1 MAASFPA
8 GRPIR
13 FHKLRLLESA
23 VKSPDKRWLV
33 LVVLA
38 LAQLMVVLDA
48 TVVNIALPS
57 AQEALH
63 FSESARQWIVTAY
76 SLTFGSLLLL
86 GGRISD
92 IFGRKWTF
100 IGGLIGFAIASAAG
114 GAAPS
119 FGVLVVARGVQGLF
133 GAILAP
139 AALSLLTVTFTDP
152 KERGKAFGVFGA
164 VAGSG
169 AAVGLLL
176 GGILTQ
182 YLSWRWCL
190 FVNVAFAVIAVT
202 GALMLL
208 QNVRSDGDTHLDVP
222 GTILGTGGLFCL
234 VFGLSHAQTASW
246 TSSLTLVLFA
256 IALIA
261 LVAFVVVE
269 RRVKHP
275 LLPLSVVLDR
285 DRGGSYVVVA
295 LAAIA
300 IFAVFLFLT
309 YYLQRNLGYSPV
321 TSGLAFLPMVACI
334 MFTSITSN
342 VKLMPIFGVKPLVTI
357 GCVLGAAGM
366 FYLTGLGPNESY
378 VGSIL
383 PALILAG
390 LGFGLIFAP
399 AIATATLGVPAD
411 EAGIAS
417 AMVNTSQQV
426 GGSIGVALLSTITAT
441 AISDKLAEATG
452 KPTPIDVLAAE
463 VHGYTTA
470 FYWAGGIFVLAAICA
485 FGLLRAKTRPPAQG
499 TVPVEPDDAA
509 TEPEPAGA

>member
-1 MAASFPA
+1 MRGDKSRRPTIGGSRRIGPHRLAS
-8 GRPIR
+8 
-13 FHKLRLLESA
+13 LESA
-23 VKSPDKRWLV
+23 VKSPDRRWLV
-33 LVVLA
+33 LVVLSI
-38 LAQLMVVLDA
+38 AQLMVVLDA

-100 IGGLIGFAIASAAG
+100 VGGLIGFAVASAIG

-119 FGVLVVARGVQGLF
+119 FAVLVTARGVQGLF

-152 KERGKAFGVFGA
+152 QERGKAFGVFGA

-190 FVNVAFAVIAVT
+190 FVNVGFAVIAVT

-208 QNVRSDGDTHLDVP
+208 NNVRGDEDARLDVP
-222 GTILGTGGLFCL
+222 GTVLGTGGLFCL
-234 VFGLSHAQTASW
+234 VFGLSHAETASW
-246 TSSLTLVLFA
+246 TSSLTLILFA
-256 IALIA
+256 IALLA
-261 LVAFVVVE
+261 LIAFVVVE
-269 RRVKHP
+269 RRSSHP

-285 DRGGSYVVVA
+285 NRGGSYVVVA

-342 VKLMPIFGVKPLVTI
+342 VKLMPVTGPKPLVTA

-366 FYLTGLGPNESY
+366 FYLTGLGPNETY
-378 VGSIL
+378 VSSIL

-426 GGSIGVALLSTITAT
+426 GGSIGVALLSTISAT
-441 AISDKLAEATG
+441 AISDKLGELG
-452 KPTPIDVLAAE
+452 RPTPANMLLAD

-470 FYWAGGIFVLAAICA
+470 FYWAGAIFVLAAICA
-485 FGLLRAKTRPPAQG
+485 FGLLRPKSHRAAQPQPA
-499 TVPVEPDDAA
+499 AA
-509 TEPEPAGA
+509 LED

>member
-1 MAASFPA
+1 MESVA
-8 GRPIR
+8 RP
-13 FHKLRLLESA
+13 S
-23 VKSPDKRWLV
+23 DKRWLI
-33 LVVLA
+33 LVILA
-38 LAQLMVVLDA
+38 IAQLMVVLDA
-48 TVVNIALPS
+48 TIVNIALPS
-57 AQEALH
+57 AQESLG
-63 FSESARQWIVTAY
+63 FSESARQWIITAY

-100 IGGLIGFAIASAAG
+100 VGGLIGFAIASAIG
-114 GAAPS
+114 GSAPS

-169 AAVGLLL
+169 AAAGLLL

-190 FVNVAFAVIAVT
+190 YVNLVFAAIAVT

-208 QNVRSDGDTHLDVP
+208 QNHRSEGEAHLDVP
-222 GTILGTGGLFCL
+222 GTVLATGGLFCL
-234 VFGLSHAQTASW
+234 VYGLSNAETHSW
-246 TSSLTLVLFA
+246 TAGLTLVMFA
-256 IALIA
+256 LAVIL
-261 LVAFVVVE
+261 LVSFVLVE
-269 RRVKHP
+269 IRARHP

-285 DRGGSYVVVA
+285 NRGASYIVVA

-321 TSGLAFLPMVACI
+321 TTGLAFLPMVACI

-342 VKLMPIFGVKPLVTI
+342 VKLMPLVGPRPLVTG
-357 GCVLGAAGM
+357 GCVLGAIGM

-399 AIATATLGVPAD
+399 SIATATLGVSED

-426 GGSIGVALLSTITAT
+426 GGSIGVALLSTISAS
-441 AISDKLAEATG
+441 AIASQLSGLTTR
-452 KPTPIDVLAAE
+452 PTPADVLAAD
-463 VHGYTTA
+463 VHGYTTC

-485 FGLLRAKTRPPAQG
+485 FGLLRPQARQPGPGVQT
-499 TVPVEPDDAA
+499 E
-509 TEPEPAGA
+509 TEPEPEIEPAGA

>member
-1 MAASFPA
+1 MAGVARS
-8 GRPIR
+8 
-13 FHKLRLLESA
+13 E
-23 VKSPDKRWLV
+23 DKRWLI

-38 LAQLMVVLDA
+38 IAQLMVVLDA
-48 TVVNIALPS
+48 TIVNIALPS
-57 AQEALH
+57 AQQSLG
-63 FSESARQWIVTAY
+63 FSESSRQWIITAY

-100 IGGLIGFAIASAAG
+100 VGGLIGFAIASAIG
-114 GAAPS
+114 GSAPS

-169 AAVGLLL
+169 AAAGLLL

-190 FVNVAFAVIAVT
+190 YVNLLFASIAVF
-202 GALMLL
+202 GALMLME
-208 QNVRSDGDTHLDVP
+208 NHRSEGEAHLDVP
-222 GTILGTGGLFCL
+222 GTVLATGGLFCL
-234 VFGLSHAQTASW
+234 VYGLSNAETHSW
-246 TSSLTLVLFA
+246 TAGLTLGMFA
-256 IALIA
+256 AAVILLIA
-261 LVAFVVVE
+261 FVFVE
-269 RRVKHP
+269 IGARHP

-285 DRGGSYVVVA
+285 NRGGSYIVVA

-309 YYLQRNLGYSPV
+309 YYLQRNLGYSPI
-321 TSGLAFLPMVACI
+321 TTGLAFLPMVACI

-342 VKLMPIFGVKPLVTI
+342 VKLMPLVGPKPLVTG
-357 GCVLGAAGM
+357 GCVLGAIGM

-378 VGSIL
+378 LGSIL
-383 PALILAG
+383 PALIVAG

-399 AIATATLGVPAD
+399 SIATATLGVAED

-426 GGSIGVALLSTITAT
+426 GGSIGVALLSTISAG
-441 AISDKLAEATG
+441 AIADKLSGLTG
-452 KPTPIDVLAAE
+452 KPTAADLLAAD

-470 FYWAGGIFVLAAICA
+470 FYWAGAIFVIAAICA
-485 FGLLRAKTRPPAQG
+485 FGLLRAKARTPAPGVQ
-499 TVPVEPDDAA
+499 
-509 TEPEPAGA
+509 PETKPAEA

>member
-1 MAASFPA
+1 
-8 GRPIR
+8 
-13 FHKLRLLESA
+13 LESVA
-23 VKSPDKRWLV
+23 KSPDKRWLI
-33 LVVLA
+33 LA
-38 LAQLMVVLDA
+38 ILGIAQLMVVLDA

-57 AQEALH
+57 AQEALG

-100 IGGLIGFAIASAAG
+100 VGGLIGFAFASALG

-190 FVNVAFAVIAVT
+190 YVNLVFAAVAVV

-208 QNVRSDGDTHLDVP
+208 DNHRTEGDAHLDVP
-222 GTILGTGGLFCL
+222 GTVLATGGLFCL
-234 VFGLSHAQTASW
+234 VYGLSHAQTTSW
-246 TSSLTLVLFA
+246 TDGLTLAMFAAAIVL
-256 IALIA
+256 
-261 LVAFVVVE
+261 LVSFVFVE
-269 RRVKHP
+269 LRVRHP

-285 DRGGSYVVVA
+285 NRGGSYIVVA

-342 VKLMPIFGVKPLVTI
+342 VKLMPLVGPKPLVTG
-357 GCVLGAAGM
+357 GCLLGAAGM
-366 FYLTGLGPNESY
+366 FYLTGLGPNETY

-383 PALILAG
+383 PALILSG

-399 AIATATLGVPAD
+399 SIATATLGVSED

-441 AISDKLAEATG
+441 AISDQLAGLAG
-452 KPTPIDVLAAE
+452 KPTPADVLAAE

-470 FYWAGGIFVLAAICA
+470 FYWAGAIFALAAICA
-485 FGLLRAKTRPPAQG
+485 FALLRAQARPAAAPAQ
-499 TVPVEPDDAA
+499 A
-509 TEPEPAGA
+509 

>member
-1 MAASFPA
+1 MVPDWTNEGGLDRQQGGTTPSKVQTVA
-8 GRPIR
+8 
-13 FHKLRLLESA
+13 
-23 VKSPDKRWLV
+23 KSPDKRWLI
-33 LVVLA
+33 LA
-38 LAQLMVVLDA
+38 ILGIAQLMVVLDA

-57 AQEALH
+57 AQEDLG

-100 IGGLIGFAIASAAG
+100 VGGLIGFAFASALG

-152 KERGKAFGVFGA
+152 AERGKAFGVFGA

-176 GGILTQ
+176 GGILTE

-190 FVNVAFAVIAVT
+190 FVNIGFAAIAVV

-208 QNVRSDGDTHLDVP
+208 ENHRSEGEAHLDVP
-222 GTILGTGGLFCL
+222 GTVLATGGLFCL
-234 VFGLSHAQTASW
+234 VYGLSHAQTSGW
-246 TSSLTLVLFA
+246 TDGLTLAMFA
-256 IALIA
+256 LALVA
-261 LVAFVVVE
+261 LVAFALVE
-269 RRVKHP
+269 RRTRHP

-285 DRGGSYVVVA
+285 NRGASYIVVA

-342 VKLMPIFGVKPLVTI
+342 VKL
-357 GCVLGAAGM
+357 
-366 FYLTGLGPNESY
+366 SR
-378 VGSIL
+378 
-383 PALILAG
+383 
-390 LGFGLIFAP
+390 
-399 AIATATLGVPAD
+399 
-411 EAGIAS
+411 
-417 AMVNTSQQV
+417 
-426 GGSIGVALLSTITAT
+426 
-441 AISDKLAEATG
+441 
-452 KPTPIDVLAAE
+452 
-463 VHGYTTA
+463 
-470 FYWAGGIFVLAAICA
+470 W
-485 FGLLRAKTRPPAQG
+485 
-499 TVPVEPDDAA
+499 
-509 TEPEPAGA
+509 

>member
-1 MAASFPA
+1 M
-8 GRPIR
+8 
-13 FHKLRLLESA
+13 ESSPV
-23 VKSPDKRWLV
+23 VKSADRRWLILAV
-33 LVVLA
+33 LGI
-38 LAQLMVVLDA
+38 AQLMVVLDA

-63 FSESARQWIVTAY
+63 FSDSARQWIITAY
-76 SLTFGSLLLL
+76 SLAFGSLLLL

-100 IGGLIGFAIASAAG
+100 VGGLIGFAVASALG

-152 KERGKAFGVFGA
+152 AERGKAFGIFGA
-164 VAGSG
+164 LAGSG

-176 GGILTQ
+176 GGVLTE

-190 FVNVAFAVIAVT
+190 YVNLAFAAVAVAGGLT
-202 GALMLL
+202 LL
-208 QNVRSDGDTHLDVP
+208 ENHRNPDNAHLDVP
-222 GTILGTGGLFCL
+222 GTLLATGGLFCL
-234 VFGLSHAQTASW
+234 VYGLANAQTQSW
-246 TSSLTLVLFA
+246 TAGLTLIMFAVAVVL
-256 IALIA
+256 
-261 LVAFVVVE
+261 LVAFVLAE
-269 RRVKHP
+269 RRAEHP
-275 LLPLSVVLDR
+275 LLPLHIVLDR
-285 DRGGSYVVVA
+285 NRGASYLVVA
-295 LAAIA
+295 LGAIA

-309 YYLQRNLGYSPV
+309 YYLQQNLGYSPLK
-321 TSGLAFLPMVACI
+321 SGLAFLPMVACI

-342 VKLMPIFGVKPLVTI
+342 VKLVPLVGPKPLVSG
-357 GCVLGAAGM
+357 GCLLGAAGM
-366 FYLTGLGPNESY
+366 FYLTGLGPNETY

-383 PALILAG
+383 PGLLLSG

-399 AIATATLGVPAD
+399 SIATATLGVGED

-426 GGSIGVALLSTITAT
+426 GGSIGVALLSTISASAT
-441 AISDKLAEATG
+441 TSALPAG
-452 KPTPIDVLAAE
+452 KPTPTDMLGAA

-470 FYWAGGIFVLAAICA
+470 FYWAGGIFVVAAIVGWSL
-485 FGLLRAKTRPPAQG
+485 FRSKTRPSAPG
-499 TVPVEPDDAA
+499 
-509 TEPEPAGA
+509 TEPVAESA

>member
-1 MAASFPA
+1 METVA
-8 GRPIR
+8 
-13 FHKLRLLESA
+13 
-23 VKSPDKRWLV
+23 KSDDKRWLV
-33 LVVLA
+33 LVVLSI
-38 LAQLMVVLDA
+38 AQLMVVLDA

-57 AQEALH
+57 AQEALG
-63 FSESARQWIVTAY
+63 FSESSRQWIVTAY

-100 IGGLIGFAIASAAG
+100 VGGLIGFAIASAIG

-119 FGVLVVARGVQGLF
+119 FAVLVGARAVQGLF

-139 AALSLLTVTFTDP
+139 AALSLLTITFTDP
-152 KERGKAFGVFGA
+152 AERGKAFGVFGA

-190 FVNVAFAVIAVT
+190 YVNLGFAVVAVV

-208 QNVRSDGDTHLDVP
+208 ENHRSDEEAHLDVP
-222 GTILGTGGLFCL
+222 GTVLATGGLFCL

-246 TSSLTLVLFA
+246 TSGLTLAMFA
-256 IALIA
+256 IALMA
-261 LVAFVVVE
+261 FVAFAVVE
-269 RRVKHP
+269 RRASHP

-285 DRGGSYVVVA
+285 NRGGSYLVVG
-295 LAAIA
+295 LGAIA

-342 VKLMPIFGVKPLVTI
+342 VKLMPLVGPRPLVTA
-357 GCVLGAAGM
+357 GCLLGAVGM
-366 FYLTGLGPNESY
+366 FYLTGLGADETY

-383 PALILAG
+383 PALIVAG

-399 AIATATLGVPAD
+399 SIATATYGVAED

-426 GGSIGVALLSTITAT
+426 GGSIGVALLSTISASAITA
-441 AISDKLAEATG
+441 KLADVAG
-452 KPTPIDVLAAE
+452 KPTSAQLLTAE
-463 VHGYTTA
+463 THGYTTA
-470 FYWAGGIFVLAAICA
+470 FYWAGAIFLLAAVCGFA
-485 FGLLRAKTRPPAQG
+485 LLRSRVRPAAPGASSAGG
-499 TVPVEPDDAA
+499 TERE
-509 TEPEPAGA
+509 TEPAEAST

>member
-1 MAASFPA
+1 MAGVA
-8 GRPIR
+8 
-13 FHKLRLLESA
+13 
-23 VKSPDKRWLV
+23 KSEDKRWLI
-33 LVVLA
+33 LVILA
-38 LAQLMVVLDA
+38 IAQLMVVLDA
-48 TVVNIALPS
+48 TIVNIALPS
-57 AQEALH
+57 AQEALG
-63 FSESARQWIVTAY
+63 FSESARQWIITAY

-100 IGGLIGFAIASAAG
+100 VGGLIGFAIASAIG
-114 GAAPS
+114 GSAPS

-190 FVNVAFAVIAVT
+190 YVNLLFAAIAVF
-202 GALMLL
+202 GALMLME
-208 QNVRSDGDTHLDVP
+208 NHRTEGEAHLDVP
-222 GTILGTGGLFCL
+222 GTVLATGGLFCL
-234 VFGLSHAQTASW
+234 VYGLSNAQTHSW
-246 TSSLTLVLFA
+246 TAGLTLAMFA
-256 IALIA
+256 VALITLTGFV
-261 LVAFVVVE
+261 LVEIRA
-269 RRVKHP
+269 KHP

-285 DRGGSYVVVA
+285 NRGASYIVVA

-309 YYLQRNLGYSPV
+309 YYLQQNLGYSPV
-321 TSGLAFLPMVACI
+321 TTGLAFLPMVACI

-342 VKLMPIFGVKPLVTI
+342 VKLMPLVGPKPLVTA

-366 FYLTGLGPNESY
+366 FFLTGLGPNESY

-399 AIATATLGVPAD
+399 SIATATLGVSED

-426 GGSIGVALLSTITAT
+426 GGSIGVALLSTISAS
-441 AISDKLAEATG
+441 AIASQLSGLASQ
-452 KPTPIDVLAAE
+452 PTPADVLAAN
-463 VHGYTTA
+463 VHGYTTC

-485 FGLLRAKTRPPAQG
+485 FGLLRPQARAPAPG
-499 TVPVEPDDAA
+499 VPVEATPTAA
-509 TEPEPAGA
+509 

>member
-1 MAASFPA
+1 M
-8 GRPIR
+8 
-13 FHKLRLLESA
+13 ESV
-23 VKSPDKRWLV
+23 VKDESKRWLV
-33 LVVLA
+33 LAVLGI
-38 LAQLMVVLDA
+38 AQLMVVLDA

-100 IGGLIGFAIASAAG
+100 VGGLIGFAAASALG

-119 FGVLVVARGVQGLF
+119 FAVLVAARGIQGLF

-139 AALSLLTVTFTDP
+139 AALSLLTVTFVDP
-152 KERGKAFGVFGA
+152 EERGKAFGVFGA

-190 FVNVAFAVIAVT
+190 FVNIGFAIIAVF
-202 GALMLL
+202 GALTMLE
-208 QNVRSDGDTHLDVP
+208 NRRSGEDPHLDVP
-222 GTILGTGGLFCL
+222 GTVLATGGLFCL
-234 VFGLSHAQTASW
+234 VYGLAHAETASW
-246 TSSLTLVLFA
+246 TSRLTLIMFVIA
-256 IALIA
+256 I
-261 LVAFVVVE
+261 VAFVAFTIVE
-269 RRVKHP
+269 RRAEHP

-285 DRGGSYVVVA
+285 NRGGSYLVVA
-295 LAAIA
+295 LGAIA

-342 VKLMPIFGVKPLVTI
+342 VKLMPIFGPKPLITL

-366 FYLTGLGPNESY
+366 FFLTGLGPSETY
-378 VGSIL
+378 VTGIL
-383 PALILAG
+383 PALILSG

-399 AIATATLGVPAD
+399 AIATATLGVNQE

-426 GGSIGVALLSTITAT
+426 GGSIGVALLSTISAS
-441 AISDKLAEATG
+441 AISDKLGELAG
-452 KPTPIDVLAAE
+452 KPNPADVLAAE

-470 FYWAGGIFVLAAICA
+470 FYWAGGIFVLAAIAA
-485 FGLLRAKTRPPAQG
+485 FSLLRSQARPPAPG
-499 TVPVEPDDAA
+499 TVPVEAPP
-509 TEPEPAGA
+509 EQEPAGA

>member
-1 MAASFPA
+1 VA
-8 GRPIR
+8 GV
-13 FHKLRLLESA
+13 A
-23 VKSPDKRWLV
+23 KSEDKRWLI
-33 LVVLA
+33 LVILA
-38 LAQLMVVLDA
+38 IAQLMVVLDA
-48 TVVNIALPS
+48 TIVNIALPS
-57 AQEALH
+57 AQEALG
-63 FSESARQWIVTAY
+63 FSESARQWIITAY

-100 IGGLIGFAIASAAG
+100 VGGLIGFAIASAIG
-114 GAAPS
+114 GSAPS

-190 FVNVAFAVIAVT
+190 YVNLLFAAIAVI
-202 GALMLL
+202 GALMLM
-208 QNVRSDGDTHLDVP
+208 QNHRTEEEAHLDVP
-222 GTILGTGGLFCL
+222 GTVLATGGLFCL
-234 VFGLSHAQTASW
+234 VYGLSNAQTHSW
-246 TSSLTLVLFA
+246 TAGLTLAMFA
-256 IALIA
+256 VALIA
-261 LVAFVVVE
+261 LSAFVLVE
-269 RRVKHP
+269 IRAKHP

-285 DRGGSYVVVA
+285 NRGASYIVVA

-309 YYLQRNLGYSPV
+309 YYLQQNLGYSPV
-321 TSGLAFLPMVACI
+321 TTGLAFLPMVACI

-342 VKLMPIFGVKPLVTI
+342 VKLMPLVGPKPLVTA
-357 GCVLGAAGM
+357 GCVLGAGGM
-366 FYLTGLGPNESY
+366 FFLTGLGPNESY

-399 AIATATLGVPAD
+399 AIATATLGVAED
-411 EAGIAS
+411 EAGITS

-426 GGSIGVALLSTITAT
+426 GGSIGVALLSTISAS
-441 AISDKLAEATG
+441 AIASQLSGLTSQ
-452 KPTPIDVLAAE
+452 PTPADVLAAN
-463 VHGYTTA
+463 VHGYTTC

-485 FGLLRAKTRPPAQG
+485 FALLRPQARPPAPG
-499 TVPVEPDDAA
+499 VPVEATPAA
-509 TEPEPAGA
+509 AEA

>member
-1 MAASFPA
+1 M
-8 GRPIR
+8 
-13 FHKLRLLESA
+13 ESV
-23 VKSPDKRWLV
+23 VKDENKRWLV
-33 LVVLA
+33 LAVLGI
-38 LAQLMVVLDA
+38 AQLMVVLDA

-57 AQEALH
+57 AQEALG

-100 IGGLIGFAIASAAG
+100 VGGLIGFACASALG

-119 FGVLVVARGVQGLF
+119 FAVLVSARAIQGLF

-139 AALSLLTVTFTDP
+139 AALSLLTVTFVDP
-152 KERGKAFGVFGA
+152 EERGKAFGVFGA

-190 FVNVAFAVIAVT
+190 YVNLAFAVVAVF
-202 GALMLL
+202 GALTMLE
-208 QNVRSDGDTHLDVP
+208 NRRSGESAHLDVP
-222 GTILGTGGLFCL
+222 GTVFATGGLFCL
-234 VFGLSHAQTASW
+234 VYGLAHAETASW
-246 TSSLTLVLFA
+246 TAPLTLIMFA
-256 IALIA
+256 IAI
-261 LVAFVVVE
+261 VAFVAFAIVE
-269 RRVKHP
+269 RRAEHP

-285 DRGGSYVVVA
+285 NRGGSYLVVA
-295 LAAIA
+295 LGAIA

-342 VKLMPIFGVKPLVTI
+342 VKLMPLVGPKPLVTA
-357 GCVLGAAGM
+357 GCLLGAAGM
-366 FYLTGLGPNESY
+366 FYLTGLGANETY

-383 PALILAG
+383 PALILSG

-399 AIATATLGVPAD
+399 AIATATLGVPQD

-426 GGSIGVALLSTITAT
+426 GGSIGVALLSTISASAITA
-441 AISDKLAEATG
+441 KLGELTS
-452 KPTPIDVLAAE
+452 KPTPTDLLTAD

-470 FYWAGGIFVLAAICA
+470 FYWAGAIFVLAAVCA
-485 FGLLRAKTRPPAQG
+485 FGLLRAKARPPAPG
-499 TVPVEPDDAA
+499 VVPVEP
-509 TEPEPAGA
+509 EPEAEPTEV

>member
-1 MAASFPA
+1 MATAARS
-8 GRPIR
+8 GDR
-13 FHKLRLLESA
+13 
-23 VKSPDKRWLV
+23 RWLV
-33 LVVLA
+33 LVVLSI
-38 LAQLMVVLDA
+38 AQLMVVLDA

-57 AQEALH
+57 AQEALK
-63 FSESARQWIVTAY
+63 FSESDRQWIVTAY

-92 IFGRKWTF
+92 VFGRKWTF
-100 IGGLIGFAIASAAG
+100 VGGLIGFAAASALG

-119 FGVLVVARGVQGLF
+119 FAVLVGARAIQGLF

-152 KERGKAFGVFGA
+152 AERGKAFGVFGA

-190 FVNVAFAVIAVT
+190 FVNIGFAALAVF
-202 GALMLL
+202 GALALL
-208 QNVRSDGDTHLDVP
+208 DNQPTEGDTHFDVP
-222 GTILGTGGLFCL
+222 GTVLVTGGLFCL
-234 VFGLSHAQTASW
+234 VYGLSNAQRESW
-246 TSSLTLVLFA
+246 TAGLTLVMFA
-256 IALIA
+256 IAIVALISFA
-261 LVAFVVVE
+261 VVE
-269 RRVKHP
+269 RRASHP
-275 LLPLSVVLDR
+275 LLPLPVVLDR
-285 DRGGSYVVVA
+285 NRGGSYLVVG
-295 LAAIA
+295 LGAIA

-342 VKLMPIFGVKPLVTI
+342 VKLMPLVGPKPLVTG
-357 GCVLGAAGM
+357 GCLLGAAGM
-366 FYLTGLGPNESY
+366 FYLTGLGPNETY

-383 PALILAG
+383 PGLVLSG

-399 AIATATLGVPAD
+399 SIATATLGVPAD

-426 GGSIGVALLSTITAT
+426 GGSIGVALLSTVSAS
-441 AISDKLAEATG
+441 AISEKLSALTS
-452 KPTPIDVLAAE
+452 KPTPAIQLAAE

-470 FYWAGGIFVLAAICA
+470 FYWAGAIFVLAAICG
-485 FGLLRAKTRPPAQG
+485 FGLLRAQARPAAP
-499 TVPVEPDDAA
+499 VPVP
-509 TEPEPAGA
+509 TH

>member
-1 MAASFPA
+1 MEASPV
-8 GRPIR
+8 
-13 FHKLRLLESA
+13 
-23 VKSPDKRWLV
+23 VKSHDKRWLILAV
-33 LVVLA
+33 LGI
-38 LAQLMVVLDA
+38 AQLMVVLDA

-63 FSESARQWIVTAY
+63 FSDSSRQWIITAY

-100 IGGLIGFAIASAAG
+100 VGGLIGFAIASAAG

-119 FGVLVVARGVQGLF
+119 FGVLVVARAVQGLF

-152 KERGKAFGVFGA
+152 AERGKAFGIFGA
-164 VAGSG
+164 LAGSG

-176 GGILTQ
+176 GGVLTE

-190 FVNVAFAVIAVT
+190 YVNLVFAAAAVVGAFA
-202 GALMLL
+202 LL
-208 QNVRSDGDTHLDVP
+208 ENHRNPDNAHLDVP
-222 GTILGTGGLFCL
+222 GTALATGGLFCL
-234 VFGLSHAQTASW
+234 VYGLSNAQTHSW
-246 TSSLTLVLFA
+246 TAALTLVMFVLA
-256 IALIA
+256 VVLLAT
-261 LVAFVVVE
+261 FVVVE
-269 RRVKHP
+269 RRAEHP
-275 LLPLSVVLDR
+275 LLPLHIVLDR
-285 DRGGSYVVVA
+285 NRGASYLVVA
-295 LAAIA
+295 LGAIA

-309 YYLQRNLGYSPV
+309 YYLQQNLGYSPLK
-321 TSGLAFLPMVACI
+321 SGLAFLPMVACI

-342 VKLMPIFGVKPLVTI
+342 VKLMPLVGPKPLVSG
-357 GCVLGAAGM
+357 GCLLGAAGM
-366 FYLTGLGPNESY
+366 FYLTGLGAGETY

-383 PALILAG
+383 PGLLLCG

-399 AIATATLGVPAD
+399 SIATATLGVGED

-426 GGSIGVALLSTITAT
+426 GGSIGVALLSTI
-441 AISDKLAEATG
+441 EASAAASALSPG
-452 KPTPIDVLAAE
+452 KPTSQAILTAA

-470 FYWAGGIFVLAAICA
+470 FYWAGGIFVLAAIA
-485 FGLLRAKTRPPAQG
+485 AWSLFRAQARPAPPG
-499 TVPVEPDDAA
+499 TEAAAEP
-509 TEPEPAGA
+509 T

>member
-1 MAASFPA
+1 M
-8 GRPIR
+8 
-13 FHKLRLLESA
+13 ESA
-23 VKSPDKRWLV
+23 VKSLDKRWLV

-57 AQEALH
+57 AQEDLH

-100 IGGLIGFAIASAAG
+100 VGGLIGFAVASAAG

-119 FGVLVVARGVQGLF
+119 FAVLVVARGVQGLF

-152 KERGKAFGVFGA
+152 QERGKAFGVFGA

-176 GGILTQ
+176 GGILTE

-190 FVNVAFAVIAVT
+190 FVNVGFAVIAVI
-202 GALMLL
+202 GALTLL
-208 QNVRSDGDTHLDVP
+208 NNVRSDEDAHLDVP

-246 TSSLTLVLFA
+246 TSGLTLALFA
-256 IALIA
+256 IALVA

-269 RRVKHP
+269 RRTKHP

-342 VKLMPIFGVKPLVTI
+342 VKLMPLVGVKPLVTA

-383 PALILAG
+383 PALIIAG

-426 GGSIGVALLSTITAT
+426 GGSIGVALLSTVSAT
-441 AISDKLAEATG
+441 AISDKLAEMAG
-452 KPTPIDVLAAE
+452 RPTPADVLAADI
-463 VHGYTTA
+463 HGYTTA
-470 FYWAGGIFVLAAICA
+470 FYWAGAIFVVAAICA
-485 FGLLRAKTRPPAQG
+485 FGLLRAKTRPPAPG
-499 TVPVEPDDAA
+499 TVPVEPEAEVE
-509 TEPEPAGA
+509 TEPAGA

>member
-1 MAASFPA
+1 M
-8 GRPIR
+8 
-13 FHKLRLLESA
+13 ESV
-23 VKSPDKRWLV
+23 VKSHDRRWLV
-33 LVVLA
+33 LAILGI
-38 LAQLMVVLDA
+38 AQLMVVLDA

-57 AQEALH
+57 AQEALG

-100 IGGLIGFAIASAAG
+100 VGGLIGFAIASAVG

-119 FGVLVVARGVQGLF
+119 FAVLVAARAVQGLF

-152 KERGKAFGVFGA
+152 QERGKAFGVFGA
-164 VAGSG
+164 LAGSG

-190 FVNVAFAVIAVT
+190 WVNLAFAAVAVV

-208 QNVRSDGDTHLDVP
+208 DNHRSEEEAHLDVP
-222 GTILGTGGLFCL
+222 GTVLATGGLFCL
-234 VFGLSHAQTASW
+234 VYGLSHAETASW
-246 TSSLTLVLFA
+246 TSPLTLAMFA
-256 IALIA
+256 IA
-261 LVAFVVVE
+261 LVAFVAFAVVE
-269 RRVKHP
+269 RRASHP

-285 DRGGSYVVVA
+285 NRGGSYLVVA
-295 LAAIA
+295 LGAIA

-309 YYLQRNLGYSPV
+309 FYLQRNLGYSPV

-334 MFTSITSN
+334 MFTSVTSN
-342 VKLMPIFGVKPLVTI
+342 VKLMPLVGPKPLVTA
-357 GCVLGAAGM
+357 GCVLGAIGM
-366 FYLTGLGPNESY
+366 FYLTGLGANETY
-378 VGSIL
+378 LGSIL
-383 PALILAG
+383 PALLIAG

-399 AIATATLGVPAD
+399 SIATATYGVPQD

-426 GGSIGVALLSTITAT
+426 GGSIGVALLSTVSASATSSALSGLTA
-441 AISDKLAEATG
+441 A
-452 KPTPIDVLAAE
+452 PTSAQLMAAE
-463 VHGYTTA
+463 THGYTTA
-470 FYWAGGIFVLAAICA
+470 FYWAGSIFVLAALVA
-485 FGLLRAKTRPPAQG
+485 FGLLRAKARPTAPGMQ
-499 TVPVEPDDAA
+499 PV
-509 TEPEPAGA
+509 TEPERETEPAEA

>member
-1 MAASFPA
+1 V
-8 GRPIR
+8 
-13 FHKLRLLESA
+13 ESVA
-23 VKSPDKRWLV
+23 RSEDRRWLI
-33 LVVLA
+33 LA
-38 LAQLMVVLDA
+38 ILGIAQLMVVLDA

-57 AQEALH
+57 AQEALG

-100 IGGLIGFAIASAAG
+100 VGGLIGFAFASALG

-119 FGVLVVARGVQGLF
+119 FAVLVAARAIQGLF

-152 KERGKAFGVFGA
+152 QERGKAFGVFGA

-176 GGILTQ
+176 GGILTE

-190 FVNVAFAVIAVT
+190 YVNLAFAAVAVF
-202 GALMLL
+202 GAMMLL
-208 QNVRSDGDTHLDVP
+208 ENHRSEEDAHLDIP
-222 GTILGTGGLFCL
+222 GTVLATGGLFCL

-246 TSSLTLVLFA
+246 TSSLTLVMFA
-256 IALIA
+256 LAVVALIG
-261 LVAFVVVE
+261 FVVVE
-269 RRVKHP
+269 RRATHP

-285 DRGGSYVVVA
+285 NRGGSYVVVA

-342 VKLMPIFGVKPLVTI
+342 VKLMPLVGPKPLVTG
-357 GCVLGAAGM
+357 GCLLGAAGM
-366 FYLTGLGPNESY
+366 FYLTGLGPDETY

-383 PALILAG
+383 PGLILSG

-399 AIATATLGVPAD
+399 SIATATLGVPED

-441 AISDKLAEATG
+441 AISDKLAELTS
-452 KPTPIDVLAAE
+452 KPTPADVLAAD

-470 FYWAGGIFVLAAICA
+470 FYWAGAIFVLAAICA
-485 FGLLRAKTRPPAQG
+485 FGLLRAQARPHAA
-499 TVPVEPDDAA
+499 PVRA
-509 TEPEPAGA
+509 

>member
-1 MAASFPA
+1 LNSVA
-8 GRPIR
+8 
-13 FHKLRLLESA
+13 
-23 VKSPDKRWLV
+23 KSEDKRWLI
-33 LVVLA
+33 LVILA
-38 LAQLMVVLDA
+38 IAQLMVVLDA
-48 TVVNIALPS
+48 TIVNIALPS
-57 AQEALH
+57 AQEALG
-63 FSESARQWIVTAY
+63 FSESARQWIITAY

-100 IGGLIGFAIASAAG
+100 VGGLIGFAFASALG

-190 FVNVAFAVIAVT
+190 FVNIGFAAIAVT

-208 QNVRSDGDTHLDVP
+208 ENHRSDDEAHLDVP
-222 GTILGTGGLFCL
+222 GTVLATGGLFCL
-234 VFGLSHAQTASW
+234 VYGLSHAQTTSW
-246 TSSLTLVLFA
+246 TDGLTLAMFA
-256 IALIA
+256 IALVA
-261 LVAFVVVE
+261 LIAFVLVE
-269 RRVKHP
+269 RRTEHP

-285 DRGGSYVVVA
+285 NRGASYIVVA

-342 VKLMPIFGVKPLVTI
+342 VKLMPLVGPKPLVTA
-357 GCVLGAAGM
+357 GCVLGAIGM

-399 AIATATLGVPAD
+399 SIATATLGVAED

-426 GGSIGVALLSTITAT
+426 GGSIGVALLSTISAS
-441 AISDKLAEATG
+441 AISSQLSGLTS
-452 KPTPIDVLAAE
+452 KPTPADVLAAD
-463 VHGYTTA
+463 VHGYTTC
-470 FYWAGGIFVLAAICA
+470 FYWAGAIFVIAAICA
-485 FGLLRAKTRPPAQG
+485 FGLLRPQARPPAPGVQA
-499 TVPVEPDDAA
+499 VK
-509 TEPEPAGA
+509 TEPAAEPAEA

>member
-1 MAASFPA
+1 MAGVA
-8 GRPIR
+8 
-13 FHKLRLLESA
+13 
-23 VKSPDKRWLV
+23 KSEDKRWLI
-33 LVVLA
+33 LGILA
-38 LAQLMVVLDA
+38 IAQLMVVLDA
-48 TVVNIALPS
+48 TIVNIALPS
-57 AQEALH
+57 AQEALG
-63 FSESARQWIVTAY
+63 FSDSARQWIITAY

-100 IGGLIGFAIASAAG
+100 VGGLIGFAIASAIG
-114 GAAPS
+114 GSAPS

-190 FVNVAFAVIAVT
+190 YVNLLFAAIAVV
-202 GALMLL
+202 GALMLM
-208 QNVRSDGDTHLDVP
+208 QNHRSDEEAHLDVP
-222 GTILGTGGLFCL
+222 GTVLATGGLFCL
-234 VFGLSHAQTASW
+234 VYGLSNAQTHSW
-246 TSSLTLVLFA
+246 TAGLTLAMFA
-256 IALIA
+256 VALIA
-261 LVAFVVVE
+261 LTAFVLVE
-269 RRVKHP
+269 IRAKHP

-285 DRGGSYVVVA
+285 NRGGSYIVVA

-309 YYLQRNLGYSPV
+309 YYLQQNLGYSPV
-321 TSGLAFLPMVACI
+321 TTGLAFLPMVACI

-342 VKLMPIFGVKPLVTI
+342 VKLMPLVGPKPLVTA
-357 GCVLGAAGM
+357 GCILGAAGM
-366 FYLTGLGPNESY
+366 FFLTGLGPNESY

-399 AIATATLGVPAD
+399 SIATATLGVSED

-426 GGSIGVALLSTITAT
+426 GGSIGTALLNT
-441 AISDKLAEATG
+441 
-452 KPTPIDVLAAE
+452 
-463 VHGYTTA
+463 
-470 FYWAGGIFVLAAICA
+470 
-485 FGLLRAKTRPPAQG
+485 
-499 TVPVEPDDAA
+499 
-509 TEPEPAGA
+509 

>member
-1 MAASFPA
+1 MEASPV
-8 GRPIR
+8 
-13 FHKLRLLESA
+13 
-23 VKSPDKRWLV
+23 VKSHDKRWLILAV
-33 LVVLA
+33 LGI
-38 LAQLMVVLDA
+38 AQLMVVLDA

-63 FSESARQWIVTAY
+63 FSDSSRQWIITAY

-100 IGGLIGFAIASAAG
+100 VGGLIGFAIASAAG

-119 FGVLVVARGVQGLF
+119 FGVLVVARAVQGLF

-152 KERGKAFGVFGA
+152 AERGKAFGIFGA
-164 VAGSG
+164 LAGSG

-176 GGILTQ
+176 GGVLTE

-190 FVNVAFAVIAVT
+190 YVNLVFAFVAVIGAFA
-202 GALMLL
+202 LL
-208 QNVRSDGDTHLDVP
+208 ENHRNPDNAHLDVP
-222 GTILGTGGLFCL
+222 GTALATGGLFCL
-234 VFGLSHAQTASW
+234 VYGLSNAQTHSW
-246 TSSLTLVLFA
+246 TATLTLTMFVLA
-256 IALIA
+256 VVL
-261 LVAFVVVE
+261 LSAFVVVE
-269 RRVKHP
+269 RRAEHP
-275 LLPLSVVLDR
+275 LLPLHIVLDR
-285 DRGGSYVVVA
+285 NRGASYLVVA
-295 LAAIA
+295 LGAIA

-309 YYLQRNLGYSPV
+309 YYLQQNLGYSPLK
-321 TSGLAFLPMVACI
+321 SGLAFLPMVACI

-342 VKLMPIFGVKPLVTI
+342 VKLMPLVGPKPLVSG
-357 GCVLGAAGM
+357 GCLLGAAGM
-366 FYLTGLGPNESY
+366 FYLTGLGPSETY

-383 PALILAG
+383 PGLLLCG

-399 AIATATLGVPAD
+399 SIATATLGVGED

-426 GGSIGVALLSTITAT
+426 GGSIGVALLSTIEASAAASAITGRPTQQAMLTA
-441 AISDKLAEATG
+441 A
-452 KPTPIDVLAAE
+452 

-470 FYWAGGIFVLAAICA
+470 FYWAGGIFVLAAIA
-485 FGLLRAKTRPPAQG
+485 AWSLFRAKARP
-499 TVPVEPDDAA
+499 AA
-509 TEPEPAGA
+509 PGTEPAAEPS

>member
-1 MAASFPA
+1 MEGVA
-8 GRPIR
+8 
-13 FHKLRLLESA
+13 
-23 VKSPDKRWLV
+23 KSPDKRWLI
-33 LVVLA
+33 LVVLS

-48 TVVNIALPS
+48 TIVNIALPS
-57 AQEALH
+57 AQESLG
-63 FSESARQWIVTAY
+63 FSESARQWIITAY

-100 IGGLIGFAIASAAG
+100 VGGLIGFAIASAIG
-114 GAAPS
+114 GSAPS

-133 GAILAP
+133 GAVLAP

-190 FVNVAFAVIAVT
+190 YVNLLFAAIAVF
-202 GALMLL
+202 GALMLM
-208 QNVRSDGDTHLDVP
+208 QNHRSEDEAHLDVP
-222 GTILGTGGLFCL
+222 GTVLATGGLFCL
-234 VFGLSHAQTASW
+234 VYGLSNAQTHSW
-246 TSSLTLVLFA
+246 TAGLTLVMFA
-256 IALIA
+256 VAVVA
-261 LVAFVVVE
+261 LVGFVLVE
-269 RRVKHP
+269 IRAKHP

-285 DRGGSYVVVA
+285 NRGGSYLVVA

-309 YYLQRNLGYSPV
+309 YYLQENLGYSPV
-321 TSGLAFLPMVACI
+321 SSGLAFLPMVACI

-342 VKLMPIFGVKPLVTI
+342 VKLMPLVGPKPLVSG
-357 GCVLGAAGM
+357 GCILGAIGL
-366 FYLTGLGPNESY
+366 FYLTGLGPNETY

-383 PALILAG
+383 PALILCG

-399 AIATATLGVPAD
+399 AIATATLGVDED

-426 GGSIGVALLSTITAT
+426 GGSIGVALLSTISAS
-441 AISDKLAEATG
+441 AISSKLVEFGA
-452 KPTPIDVLAAE
+452 KPSGADVLAAD

-470 FYWAGGIFVLAAICA
+470 FYWAGGIFVLAAIA
-485 FGLLRAKTRPPAQG
+485 GFGLLRSQARPPAQG
-499 TVPVEPDDAA
+499 VQPAA
-509 TEPEPAGA
+509 EPAEA